1 MGNFFDFFDGV
12 DDEGNDSGVTMVPGI
27 GLIYFS
33 QYQSILT
40 MNIFYTGATRAEE
53 TCGNVHRQVQQ
64 VGGRNLSSLKIG
76 TSDKWNKDV

>member
-40 MNIFYTGATRAEE
+40 MNIFLHRSNPSGGNLWKRA
-53 TCGNVHRQVQQ
+53 
-64 VGGRNLSSLKIG
+64 
-76 TSDKWNKDV
+76 